1 MLTRICVSPAHQS
14 MHPPFLPW
22 RPHVCAPCLWPC
34 FCFTNRVICT
44 TFLDSTC
51 IVLSRFSHGRL
62 YGLQPARLLCPWDS
76 PGENA
81 GVGCHAPGIFLT
93 QVLNPCLLCLLHWYV
108 NSLPGEPP
116 GTPQVPHICINTQD
130 LLSFSD
136 LSPSVWQRSLC
147 KLAGIALQETQALG
161 FRSWS
166 SHLLAL
172 WTWANYS
179 TSLISTSSALQWEW
193 IPCSGGFQGRL
204 QTLRQTSHEDGQ
216 WGLLSWSEAVSAGSP
231 SPQKWHPSLQET
243 SAELQSH
250 TCLSWVPLLGRD
262 PSARESL
269 GLEGRLSV
277 SSLMSQ
283 HSSVSCEWWSH
294 LGAPRHTHHC

>member
-1 MLTRICVSPAHQS
+1 MHCAKSLQS
-14 MHPPFLPW
+14 RPTLWTAAYQAPLSMGFSRRECWSGLPRPP
-22 RPHVCAPCLWPC
+22 
-34 FCFTNRVICT
+34 
-44 TFLDSTC
+44 
-51 IVLSRFSHGRL
+51 
-62 YGLQPARLLCPWDS
+62 
-76 PGENA
+76 
-81 GVGCHAPGIFLT
+81 PGIFLT
-93 QVLNPCLLCLLHWYV
+93 QVLNPCLLCLLPWHV
-108 NSLPGEPP
+108 NSLPGVPP
-116 GTPQVPHICINTQD
+116 GTPQVPHICINTQIC
-130 LLSFSD
+130 FSLPD
-136 LSPSVWQRSLC
+136 LSPSVWQRSLS
-147 KLAGIALQETQALG
+147 KLAGIVLQETQASG

-216 WGLLSWSEAVSAGSP
+216 WGPLSWSEAVSAGSP
-231 SPQKWHPSLQET
+231 SPQKWCPSLQET

-250 TCLSWVPLLGRD
+250 TCLSWAPLLGRGA
-262 PSARESL
+262 SARESL

-283 HSSVSCEWWSH
+283 HSSVSCEQWSH
-294 LGAPRHTHHC
+294 LGAPPTHTSLLKSCLLCFLLEVWRFQAFYLTL

>member
-1 MLTRICVSPAHQS
+1 MDCSPPGSSVHGILQARMLEWAATLQGSSWPRFWIHVSCVSCTGMWILYQESHLG
-14 MHPPFLPW
+14 HPRFHISALI
-22 RPHVCAPCLWPC
+22 HKIC
-34 FCFTNRVICT
+34 F
-44 TFLDSTC
+44 
-51 IVLSRFSHGRL
+51 
-62 YGLQPARLLCPWDS
+62 
-76 PGENA
+76 
-81 GVGCHAPGIFLT
+81 
-93 QVLNPCLLCLLHWYV
+93 
-108 NSLPGEPP
+108 
-116 GTPQVPHICINTQD
+116 
-130 LLSFSD
+130 SFSD

>member
-22 RPHVCAPCLWPC
+22 RPHVCAPCLCPC

-51 IVLSRFSHGRL
+51 IVLSCFSHGRL

-76 PGENA
+76 SGENA
-81 GVGCHAPGIFLT
+81 GVGCHA
-93 QVLNPCLLCLLHWYV
+93 LLRGSSWPRFWTHVSCVSCTGMWILYQESHLGHPRFHISALIHKICF
-108 NSLPGEPP
+108 SLP
-116 GTPQVPHICINTQD
+116 
-130 LLSFSD
+130 D

-179 TSLISTSSALQWEW
+179 TSLISTSSALQWE
-193 IPCSGGFQGRL
+193 
-204 QTLRQTSHEDGQ
+204 
-216 WGLLSWSEAVSAGSP
+216 
-231 SPQKWHPSLQET
+231 
-243 SAELQSH
+243 
-250 TCLSWVPLLGRD
+250 
-262 PSARESL
+262 
-269 GLEGRLSV
+269 
-277 SSLMSQ
+277 
-283 HSSVSCEWWSH
+283 
-294 LGAPRHTHHC
+294 